1 MKALGHG
8 WATPVVS
15 KRSALWASVLFAVSR
30 VTGYRVLNHR
40 KHLAWE
46 RACGLPKP

>member
-1 MKALGHG
+1 MKMFGAN

-15 KRSALWASVLFAVSR
+15 RRKAFWCSVLFAASR
-30 VTGYRVLNHR
+30 ASGYRVLNHR

-46 RACGLPKP
+46 RACGLR